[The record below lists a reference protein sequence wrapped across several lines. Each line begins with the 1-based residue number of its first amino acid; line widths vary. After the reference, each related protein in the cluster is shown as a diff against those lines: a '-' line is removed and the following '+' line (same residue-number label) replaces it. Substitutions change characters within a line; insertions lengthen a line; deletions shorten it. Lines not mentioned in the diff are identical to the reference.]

1 MELPLSYHHRSGPGY
16 SHRFLSI
23 VGSQTG
29 TIYPPIGFRVQVQY
43 ERPFINPFI
52 TALLKVDKKKNLR
65 VVRGT
70 GVLAAIDKKK
80 TKWPKP
86 FFVRLD

>member
-43 ERPFINPFI
+43 ERTFINPFI

-80 TKWPKP
+80 RNGQNH
-86 FFVRLD
+86 FLLG